1 MYVHGIVIFFLA
13 RDVIQAINSCQ
24 NLHYL
29 NLEGNTLGV
38 DAAKGIAKALESH
51 SEFKRALWKD
61 LFTGRM
67 KTEIPKALV
76 SNMVF
81 SSCMI
86 NCIYIYTGSLFYL
99 TNICYFPL
107 QFCHLCGLFT
117 KLAMLMY

>member
-1 MYVHGIVIFFLA
+1 MFLLRFIIYFLSLFLIRCICIWYFDFLA
-13 RDVIQAINSCQ
+13 RDVVQAINSCQ

-61 LFTGRM
+61 LFTGRV

-76 SNMVF
+76 SN
-81 SSCMI
+81 
-86 NCIYIYTGSLFYL
+86 T
-99 TNICYFPL
+99 
-107 QFCHLCGLFT
+107 HD
-117 KLAMLMY
+117 

>member
-1 MYVHGIVIFFLA
+1 MYVFCLFIA
-13 RDVIQAINSCQ
+13 REIIQAISSCQ

-61 LFTGRM
+61 MFTGRV

-76 SNMVF
+76 SSV
-81 SSCMI
+81 
-86 NCIYIYTGSLFYL
+86 IYNNNF
-99 TNICYFPL
+99 
-107 QFCHLCGLFT
+107 
-117 KLAMLMY
+117 